1 MSCLTYRRSM
11 SSILYDWFKYIL
23 DGGGGQVY
31 QYPKYYFYT
40 NKYYKVLLLY
50 TYFYLSLKENWFT
63 SIHQNWLLIYTHPTV
78 LYTYWMLMTRRR
90 RTRQQTLPKEKIE
103 QIPMTCYWWL
113 ALMTLSG
120 DVVELVNAG
129 GAGEYRWRWW
139 TPVKLATSAGDQGLG
154 DSRR

>member
-1 MSCLTYRRSM
+1 MSYLTYRRSM
-11 SSILYDWFKYIL
+11 CSILYDWFKYIL

-40 NKYYKVLLLY
+40 TKYYKVLLLY

-78 LYTYWMLMTRRR
+78 LYTYWMLMTRWR

-103 QIPMTCYWWL
+103 QVPMTCYWWL

-129 GAGEYRWRWW
+129 GAGERQWNWRRPPATRVSAIAVSSRW
-139 TPVKLATSAGDQGLG
+139 
-154 DSRR
+154 